1 MDRARLADVIERLER
16 HRQAATYSAV
26 AGVVGASHRSV
37 MAGCDRSFRNSW
49 VVNKQTRRPT
59 GYAPQH
65 LHPELIWSIEA
76 HGILSTP
83 EELADWLAT
92 HD

>member
-1 MDRARLADVIERLER
+1 MDSARRDDVIERLER

-37 MAGCDRSFRNSW
+37 MAGCDRSSRNSW

-59 GYAPQH
+59 GYGPQH
-65 LHPELIWSIEA
+65 LHPDLAWSVEA
-76 HGILSTP
+76 RGVLSTA
-83 EELADWLAT
+83 EELADWLTT
-92 HD
+92 HP